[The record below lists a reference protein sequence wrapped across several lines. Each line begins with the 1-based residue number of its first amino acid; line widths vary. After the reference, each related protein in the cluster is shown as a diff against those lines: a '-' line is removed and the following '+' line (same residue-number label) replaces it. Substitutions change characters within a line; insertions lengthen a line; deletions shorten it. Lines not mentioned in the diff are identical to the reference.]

1 MTNQPLFNQGDV
13 VRCKPDPGK
22 VGTCTGKSR
31 VFGSFT
37 TFEVEFGPNNREYV
51 RASLLELVP
60 QDEDMFVLFTK
71 GRFGGPEDLARMVVT
86 EKLSGELT
94 NVFYS
99 MGVGNT
105 EFLPHQFKPVL
116 QFIESPR
123 GRLLIAD
130 EVGLGKT
137 IESIYIWKELQARER
152 LRRLLI
158 VCPSM
163 LREKWKR
170 DLETRFGEE
179 AEIVDAAQLLER
191 LESAAQRRTGR
202 SFILITSLE
211 GIRSRSADWNYNALN
226 GRAKLGG
233 FLEEM
238 AEQATDPL
246 LDLVIIDEAHY
257 LRNAS
262 TASHQTANI
271 LRDNAANLVL
281 LSATPIQTSDENFY
295 NLLRLLSP
303 EEFSNYDTFSQL
315 LQTNAVL
322 IELENSIRS
331 RLANYDMRALLHKVQ
346 EARTLLG
353 EDLADQLISALQH
366 RALTPEERIDFAQR
380 IHERAYFSHYVNR
393 TRKRDVLENR
403 VIRSPWTYNFE
414 FSDYEKYLYREV
426 TNYIWGKSKGKSLL
440 SQFTLIAR
448 QRQMTSC
455 MPAAFKHWH
464 DHASLDE
471 QFWED
476 LGITDNDDTSVG
488 YSDDSVSNAIPVEI
502 DLKQLERIDSKYAE
516 LKEQLRKLLNKNS
529 AEKIIIF
536 SFYRGTISYLERR
549 LHADGFRVVSI
560 MGGMGEEKYQIID
573 QFASAEGPNIL
584 ISSEVGAEGI
594 DLQFC
599 HILINYDLPWNPMR
613 LEQRIGRID
622 RIGQKSEKIFIY
634 NMACR
639 DTIED
644 KVLLKLYD
652 RINIFKYSIGDL
664 EDILGDTVEQLALDL
679 INPELTESERE
690 QRLEQNII
698 AIENK
703 RKLRNELEEKAIE
716 LFSVGDYIIRGIN
729 EAKDLDRFIHPQDTM
744 QLVLNFFSG
753 QYPGTKIQAYK
764 NLPALYIYLSPEAK
778 NALSLFNEKKHPVVP
793 TQLDRSESDILCV
806 FDVKT
811 QIEQKNVKVEYI
823 EPVHPL
829 IQWIV
834 RKNRE
839 SSVTH
844 PCSSIVL
851 REPVPQIKPG
861 IYVYFIQLWK
871 TEGWK
876 KKKEIRF
883 FAVPIDG
890 EPLSNNDAERL
901 LLAAYQRGSKWNSWD
916 ELLSLEHIKPHL
928 DNLIQYAGDEYTLF
942 DRKFMSDNEQ
952 LCIKQEEYAKRTADR
967 KVSELEALIQRL
979 AEEGK
984 QRVIPMQRGRIDK
997 IKDQLEYQL
1006 VRINKKRSE
1015 AYPSTEDKGVGI
1027 IKVEV

>member
-1 MTNQPLFNQGDV
+1 MTNQPPFNQGDV
-13 VRCKPDPGK
+13 VRLKPNPAR
-22 VGTCTGKSR
+22 VGTCTGKTR
-31 VFGSFT
+31 GAGSFT
-37 TFEVEFGPNNREYV
+37 LMEVEFGPNNREYI
-51 RASLLELVP
+51 RASQLEVVP
-60 QDEDMFVLFTK
+60 QKEDMFELFAK
-71 GRFGGPEDLARMVVT
+71 GRFGGPEDLIRMVVT

-137 IESIYIWKELQARER
+137 IEAIYFWKELQTRER

-191 LESAAQRRTGR
+191 LESAAQKRTSR

-211 GIRSRSADWNYNALN
+211 GIRSRPTDWNIHASN
-226 GRAKLGG
+226 GKAKLGG

-238 AEQATDPL
+238 AEQSDPL

-262 TASHQTANI
+262 TASHQTASI
-271 LRDNAANLVL
+271 LRDNSANLVL
-281 LSATPIQTSDENFY
+281 LSATPIQTSDENLY

-303 EEFSNYDTFSQL
+303 EEFRNYETFAQL
-315 LQTNAVL
+315 LQSNAAL
-322 IELENSIRS
+322 IELQNIKRYPLSK
-331 RLANYDMRALLHKVQ
+331 YDPKVLVQKVQ
-346 EARTLLG
+346 RGRTLLG
-353 EDLADQLISALQH
+353 DDLADRLISALQH
-366 RALTPEERIDFAQR
+366 GSFTPEEQIDFARR
-380 IHERAYFSHYVNR
+380 INERTYFSHYVNR

-403 VIRSPWTYNFE
+403 VIRNAHTYNFE
-414 FSDYEKYLYREV
+414 YTDYEKYLYREV
-426 TNYIWGKSKGKSLL
+426 TDYIWGRAKGKSTL

-455 MPAAFKHWH
+455 LPAAFKHWH

-476 LGITDNDDTSVG
+476 LGITDTGDGSEV
-488 YSDDSVSNAIPVEI
+488 YSTESLADPIPINI
-502 DLKQLERIDSKYAE
+502 DFKQLEQLDSKYAE
-516 LKEQLRKLLNKNS
+516 LKNQLKNLLKNNS

-536 SFYRGTISYLERR
+536 SFYRGTIAYLERR
-549 LHADGFRVVSI
+549 LQTDGFRVVSI
-560 MGGMGEEKYQIID
+560 MGGMGEEKYKIID
-573 QFASAEGPNIL
+573 YFASPEGSNIL

-622 RIGQKSEKIFIY
+622 RIGQKSDKIFIY
-634 NMACR
+634 NMACK

-644 KVLLKLYD
+644 RVLLRLYE

-698 AIENK
+698 TIENK
-703 RKLRNELEEKAIE
+703 RRLRNELEDKAID
-716 LFSVGDYIIRGIN
+716 LFSVGDYIIRGIS
-729 EAKDLDRFIHPQDTM
+729 EAKDLDRFIQPSDTM

-811 QIEQKNVKVEYI
+811 QIEQKNLKVEYI
-823 EPVHPL
+823 EPIHPL

-834 RKNRE
+834 HENRE
-839 SSVTH
+839 TSAIH
-844 PCSSIVL
+844 PCSAIIL
-851 REPVPQIKPG
+851 REPVPQIKTC
-861 IYVYFIQLWK
+861 IFVYFIQLWK
-871 TEGWK
+871 AEGWK
-876 KKKEIRF
+876 NKKELRF
-883 FAVPIDG
+883 FAAPIDG
-890 EPLSNNDAERL
+890 GPLASSDAERL
-901 LLAAYQRGSKWNSWD
+901 LLAAFQRGAKWNSW
-916 ELLSLEHIKPHL
+916 EESISLEKMNSQL
-928 DNLIQYAGDEYTLF
+928 DRLVQYAYEQHTLF
-942 DRKFMSDNEQ
+942 DTNYLSDNEQ
-952 LCIKQEEYAKRTADR
+952 LCKKQEEYAERTAHR
-967 KVSELEALIQRL
+967 KISELEALIQRL
-979 AEEGK
+979 ETEGK
-984 QRVIPMQRGRIDK
+984 LRVIPMHRGRIEKVNEQLKMQIEK
-997 IKDQLEYQL
+997 INYH
-1006 VRINKKRSE
+1006 RIK
-1015 AYPSTEDKGVGI
+1015 AYTSPADKGVGI